1 MATVS
6 AAAASIPTGLV
17 VPGFLYYF
25 AAIYFVTFV
34 ALWVTHRYLLWKKSD
49 LKHITPIEGSAW
61 WLKPLSSHEEELAT
75 DAAGLTSA
83 EALRRLGD
91 FGPNLF
97 RARQQQSLILQFLSR
112 FKNPLVVLLLV
123 ASAISALTGEVT
135 NFLIILAMVLFS
147 VTLDFVQEHNAGKA
161 AESLRQ
167 SVSVRATVIRDGKP
181 LQAPVADVVPGDLAV
196 LSAGDMIPAD
206 GLVLEARDLFIKQAL
221 LTGEAYPVE
230 KRPGALPDDATDLQD
245 AANAVF
251 MGTSVISGSARMR
264 VVKTGAST
272 EIGAIADSISRQP
285 PPTAFEIGTH
295 RFGMLIMRLTV
306 LLVLFVLLVNAL
318 LHKPWLESFLFAVA
332 LAVGLTPELL
342 PMVVSVTLSRGALH
356 MAKKRVI
363 VKRLA
368 SIQNLGSMDVLC
380 TDKTG
385 TLTEA
390 KIKLEQHVDAE
401 RRPSDRVL
409 ELAYLN
415 SFFETG
421 LKSPLDDAILD
432 HQNIDVSAWK
442 KIDEVPFDFERR
454 RVSVLVERG
463 DKRLLVVKGASE
475 EIIALCSRYEEGG
488 NKVRPTLDPAALG
501 RIHAQRIAL
510 EKEGFRVLGIAW
522 RDVPRDHPHA
532 VIGDEAEL
540 VFAGFAGFLDPP
552 KESAGTAL
560 AALTQSGVTVKIV
573 TGDSELVT
581 QHVCATL
588 NIPVTGVL
596 TGKDIAEMDDSALRV
611 RVEQANLFC
620 RVNPSQK
627 DRVIL
632 ALKARGHVVGYL
644 GDGINDAPS
653 LHSADV
659 GLSVDSA
666 VDVAK
671 EAADMIL
678 LDQDLHVLY
687 DGVLEGRRTF
697 ANIMKYIMMGTSS
710 NFGNMFSMAGA
721 ALFLPFLPMLP
732 TQILLNNIL
741 YDISE
746 VPIPLDEVDPEDVRR
761 PQVLD
766 MSFIRNFMLVIG
778 PISSAFDF
786 LTFYVMLVVLKADEA
801 LFQTGW
807 FVESLSTQVLVI
819 FIIRTR
825 GNPFKSRAH
834 PALVATSL
842 TIAAMGAV
850 LPFTPLGPY
859 FGFVPLPGR
868 FYAILVAM
876 VITYLAIVEIAKN
889 GFYRWFGGSG
899 GLRRAEPL
907 RQ

>member
-1 MATVS
+1 M
-6 AAAASIPTGLV
+6 
-17 VPGFLYYF
+17 
-25 AAIYFVTFV
+25 
-34 ALWVTHRYLLWKKSD
+34 RKSRVKSKARPD
-49 LKHITPIEGSAW
+49 DPAW
-61 WLKPLSSHEEELAT
+61 WLKPLAEPQAGLAT
-75 DAAGLTSA
+75 DAAGLSDA
-83 EALRRLGD
+83 EARSRLVRC
-91 FGPNLF
+91 GPNLF
-97 RARQQQSLILQFLSR
+97 RDHQGRSLALQFLSR
-112 FKNPLVVLLLV
+112 FKNPLVILLLV
-123 ASAISALTGEVT
+123 ASAISAFTGET
-135 NFLIILAMVLFS
+135 ANFLIITVIVLLS
-147 VTLDFVQEHNAGKA
+147 VTLDFVQEHRAGQA
-161 AESLRQ
+161 AESLRH
-167 SVSVRATVIRDGKP
+167 SVSVRAMVIRDGK
-181 LQAPVADVVPGDLAV
+181 LLEVPVTEVVPGDLAV
-196 LSAGDMIPAD
+196 LSAGGMVPAD
-206 GLVLEARDLFIKQAL
+206 GLLLEAQDLFVKQAL
-221 LTGEAYPVE
+221 LTGESYPVE
-230 KRPGALPDDATDLQD
+230 KRPGMLAADATDLQD

-251 MGTSVISGSARMR
+251 MGTTVISGSARMR
-264 VVKTGAST
+264 VVKTGTGTA
-272 EIGAIADSISRQP
+272 IGAIADSLNRQP
-285 PPTAFEIGTH
+285 PPTAFEAGTQ
-295 RFGMLIMRLTV
+295 RFGLLIMRLTL

-318 LHKPWLESFLFAVA
+318 MHKPWLESFLFAVA

-390 KIKLEQHVDAE
+390 KIRLEKHVDPQGK
-401 RRPSDRVL
+401 PSARVL

-421 LKSPLDDAILD
+421 LKSPLDEAILA
-432 HQNIDVSAWK
+432 HENIDAGPWK

-454 RVSVLVERG
+454 RVSVLLDNGVARW
-463 DKRLLVVKGASE
+463 LVVKGAPD
-475 EIIALCSRYEEGG
+475 EIVGFCTHYEEHGAELQSPVD
-488 NKVRPTLDPAALG
+488 KAALE
-501 RIHAQRIAL
+501 RIHGQSDTL

-522 RDVPRDHPHA
+522 REVPPDHPHA
-532 VIGDEAEL
+532 VVGDETEL
-540 VFAGFAGFLDPP
+540 VFTGFAAFLDPP
-552 KESAGTAL
+552 KESAGAAL
-560 AALTQSGVTVKIV
+560 AALKESGVTVKIV
-573 TGDSELVT
+573 TGDSDLVT
-581 QHVCATL
+581 QHVCAQL

-596 TGKDIAEMDDSALRV
+596 TGKEIAQMDDHALRI
-611 RVEQANLFC
+611 RVETANLFC

-671 EAADMIL
+671 DAADMIL
-678 LDQDLHVLY
+678 LDQDLHVLH

-697 ANIMKYIMMGTSS
+697 GNIMKYIMMGTSS

-746 VPIPLDEVDPEDVRR
+746 VPIPLDQVDPEELRR
-761 PQVLD
+761 PRVLD
-766 MSFIRNFMLVIG
+766 MNFIRDFMLVIG

-786 LTFYVMLVVLKADEA
+786 LTFYILLSVLKADET

-825 GNPFKSRAH
+825 GNPLKSRAH
-834 PALVATSL
+834 PILVATSL
-842 TIAAMGAV
+842 AVVAIGAV
-850 LPFTPLGPY
+850 LPFTPLGAY
-859 FGFVPLPGR
+859 FGFVPPPAR
-868 FYAILVAM
+868 FYAILAAM
-876 VITYLAIVEIAKN
+876 VVTYLAMVEMAKR
-889 GFYRWFGGSG
+889 GFYCWYQ
-899 GLRRAEPL
+899 ATN
-907 RQ
+907 

>member
-1 MATVS
+1 ME
-6 AAAASIPTGLV
+6 
-17 VPGFLYYF
+17 
-25 AAIYFVTFV
+25 
-34 ALWVTHRYLLWKKSD
+34 RKKS
-49 LKHITPIEGSAW
+49 KATPDDPVW
-61 WLKPLSSHEEELAT
+61 WLNPLAEPQAEQAT
-75 DAAGLTSA
+75 DAAGLSSV
-83 EALRRLGD
+83 EACSRLAK

-97 RARQQQSLILQFLSR
+97 HDHQEQPLWLQFLSR
-112 FKNPLVVLLLV
+112 FKNPLVILLLV
-123 ASAISALTGEVT
+123 ASAISAFTGET
-135 NFLIILAMVLFS
+135 ANFLIITVIVLLS
-147 VTLDFVQEHNAGKA
+147 VMLDFIQEHRADKA
-161 AESLRQ
+161 AESLRH
-167 SVSVRATVIRDGKP
+167 SVSVRARVIRDGKP
-181 LQAPVADVVPGDLAV
+181 LEVPVTDVVPGDLAV
-196 LSAGDMIPAD
+196 LSAGDMVPAD
-206 GLVLEARDLFIKQAL
+206 GWVLEASDLFVKQAL
-221 LTGEAYPVE
+221 LTGESYPVE
-230 KRPGALPDDATDLQD
+230 KRPGALAADATDLQD

-251 MGTSVISGSARMR
+251 MGTTVISGSARMR
-264 VVKTGAST
+264 VVKTGAGT
-272 EIGAIADSISRQP
+272 AIGAIADSLTRQS

-295 RFGMLIMRLTV
+295 RFGLLIMRLTV
-306 LLVLFVLLVNAL
+306 LLVLFVLLVNAFT
-318 LHKPWLESFLFAVA
+318 HKPWLDSFLFAVA

-368 SIQNLGSMDVLC
+368 AIQNLGSMDVLC

-390 KIKLEQHVDAE
+390 KIRLEQHVDAQGN
-401 RRPSDRVL
+401 PSERVL

-421 LKSPLDDAILD
+421 LKSPLDEAILA
-432 HQNIDVSAWK
+432 HEHIDASAWK

-454 RVSVLVERG
+454 RVSVLLDNGKTRW
-463 DKRLLVVKGASE
+463 LVVKGAPD
-475 EIIALCSRYEEGG
+475 EILGFCTHYEERGAELQSP
-488 NKVRPTLDPAALG
+488 VDQAVLE
-501 RIHAQRIAL
+501 RIHAQHHAL
-510 EKEGFRVLGIAW
+510 ETEGFRVLGIAW
-522 RDVPRDHPHA
+522 RQVPLDHPHA
-532 VIGDEAEL
+532 VVGDETEL

-552 KESAGTAL
+552 KESAGAAL
-560 AALTQSGVTVKIV
+560 AALEESGVTVKIV
-573 TGDSELVT
+573 TGDSERVT
-581 QHVCATL
+581 QHVCAQL

-596 TGKDIAEMDDSALRV
+596 TGKEIERMDDHALRA
-611 RVEQANLFC
+611 RAEKANLFC
-620 RVNPSQK
+620 RVNPAQK

-678 LDQDLHVLY
+678 LDRDLHVLH

-697 ANIMKYIMMGTSS
+697 GNIMKYIMMGTSS

-746 VPIPLDEVDPEDVRR
+746 VPIPLDQVDPEDLRK
-761 PQVLD
+761 PHVLD
-766 MSFIRNFMLVIG
+766 MNFIRDFMLVIG

-786 LTFYVMLVVLKADEA
+786 LTFYILLTVLKANEM

-834 PALVATSL
+834 PLLVATSL
-842 TIAAMGAV
+842 AVAAIGAV
-850 LPFTPLGPY
+850 LPFTPLGTY
-859 FGFVPLPGR
+859 FGFVPPPAQ
-868 FYAILVAM
+868 FYFILAAM
-876 VITYLAIVEIAKN
+876 VAIYLVMVEVAKQ
-889 GFYRWFGGSG
+889 GFYRWYGASDQTRSAKGSV
-899 GLRRAEPL
+899 AKFPSM
-907 RQ
+907 